1 MSIIES
7 PIRYLYPYITGRFE
21 NTHADFA
28 DYAQQMINEWK
39 IDQEISFEDTDVFD
53 SPKTVFGKIILNKPF
68 ICSVW
73 SFCYYYHVLHEE
85 YVVPYYNEGKL
96 NKNNILDQAESLYRW
111 GKSLQGS
118 FSQWPQGMP
127 MPQQHNDNPTINI
140 VNQIFLYAM
149 DFIMCHEFA
158 HIDKAPQ
165 QGTPI
170 EQELE
175 ADDVAFDLLLKGCD
189 GKNDTTIYLGIIMA
203 LATLL
208 ILNPKIED
216 SEFHPNSLSR
226 LDAFVKKINLPETH
240 TLWCILTIII
250 HDWNMRYDL
259 GFDFPKESDT
269 FKSRYEEMIEIINAQ
284 VSKNN

>member
-28 DYAQQMINEWK
+28 DYAQQMIKEEK
-39 IDQEISFEDTDVFD
+39 IDPEISFKDTDVFD
-53 SPKTVFGKIILNKPF
+53 SPKTVFGKIILNEPF

-73 SFCYYYHVLHEE
+73 SFCYYYYVLHEE
-85 YVVPYYNEGKL
+85 YVVPYYNERKL
-96 NKNNILDQAESLYRW
+96 NKNKILDQAESLYKW
-111 GKSLQGS
+111 GKGLQGS
-118 FSQWPQGMP
+118 FSQWPRGMP

-158 HIDKAPQ
+158 HIDQAPQ

-175 ADDVAFDLLLKGCD
+175 ADDVAFDLLLKGRN

-216 SEFHPNSLSR
+216 SGSHPSSLSR

-284 VSKNN
+284 VSKND